1 MNIILGI
8 INLIIIFSIVVLL
21 DRLFKK
27 EGLFVWIGIA
37 TILANILVC
46 KSIDIFGYTTA
57 LGNILFASSFL
68 ATDIIIEKYGY
79 KESKK
84 AIILGV
90 ISQVVFLIT
99 TQLALLYIPSQV
111 DLVQDS
117 MKTLFSINLRVSI
130 ASISMYFISNMLD
143 IYIFKKIKEKIPNKL
158 WLRNNVATI
167 VSNCLENYI
176 FSILAFSGIYSIGVI
191 FSIATVASIIEAII
205 AICDTPFLYLA
216 VKKK

>member
-84 AIILGV
+84 AIIL
-90 ISQVVFLIT
+90 
-99 TQLALLYIPSQV
+99 
-111 DLVQDS
+111 
-117 MKTLFSINLRVSI
+117 
-130 ASISMYFISNMLD
+130 
-143 IYIFKKIKEKIPNKL
+143 
-158 WLRNNVATI
+158 
-167 VSNCLENYI
+167 
-176 FSILAFSGIYSIGVI
+176 
-191 FSIATVASIIEAII
+191 
-205 AICDTPFLYLA
+205 
-216 VKKK
+216 